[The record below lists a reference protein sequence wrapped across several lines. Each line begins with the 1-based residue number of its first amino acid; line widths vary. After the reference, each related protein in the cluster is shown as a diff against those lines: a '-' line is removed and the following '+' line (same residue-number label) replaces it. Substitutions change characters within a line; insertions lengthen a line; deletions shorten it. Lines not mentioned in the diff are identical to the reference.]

1 MGLRKI
7 HYFCKKKKQKV
18 ISLYKKEYQV
28 MKRSLIIGMSAV
40 LLLGSC
46 DTYTGMGAYTGT
58 TLGSIFGSAIGGIA
72 GGPHGSDVG
81 TVVGMVGGAVA
92 GAAIGQAADQNR
104 QAQQQADRAQY
115 EADRAERAA
124 ARAQRRQQTQGYQ
137 QNSGVRISADD
148 GADNSSY
155 GSGFDSSNSGDDRI
169 YDFRSSDYT
178 GNYSAQQP
186 EETMPMQSSVENLAS
201 NLKYTP
207 NIEIRNAR
215 FVDENQNG
223 KIERGEMSKV
233 IFEVYNR
240 GKQTLYD
247 VVPTVVE
254 ASGNRHIFISPN
266 MHVEQ
271 LQPGKG
277 IRYTALVKADNK
289 LKDGSAKIC
298 VSVVQ
303 GGKSISKVSEF
314 NIPTV
319 R

>member
-1 MGLRKI
+1 M
-7 HYFCKKKKQKV
+7 KKAMV
-18 ISLYKKEYQV
+18 
-28 MKRSLIIGMSAV
+28 IGMSA
-40 LLLGSC
+40 LLFLGSC

-81 TVVGMVGGAVA
+81 TIVGMAGGAIV
-92 GAAIGQAADQNR
+92 GAAVGQAADQRQQAQR
-104 QAQQQADRAQY
+104 QADWDQYQQDKAG
-115 EADRAERAA
+115 RAA
-124 ARAQRRQQTQGYQ
+124 ARARRNQQRSYSDNAQG
-137 QNSGVRISADD
+137 G
-148 GADNSSY
+148 SY
-155 GSGFDSSNSGDDRI
+155 DSGFDPNNGGDDRI
-169 YDFRSSDYT
+169 YDFNGSDYT
-178 GNYSAQQP
+178 GNVTTQQP
-186 EETMPMQSSVENLAS
+186 EETLPMQSSVENLAG

-207 NIEIRNAR
+207 SIEIMNAR
-215 FVDENQNG
+215 FIDDNQDG
-223 KIERGEMSKV
+223 KIERGEICKV

-240 GKQTLYD
+240 GQQTLYD

-254 ASGNRHIFISPN
+254 ATGNRHILISPN

-277 IRYTALVKADNK
+277 IRYTALVKADSR
-289 LKDGSAKIC
+289 LKAGSAKIC

-319 R
+319 K

>member
-1 MGLRKI
+1 
-7 HYFCKKKKQKV
+7 
-18 ISLYKKEYQV
+18 
-28 MKRSLIIGMSAV
+28 MKRSLIIGMSAL

-46 DTYTGMGAYTGT
+46 DTYTGQGAYMGT

-92 GAAIGQAADQNR
+92 GAAIGNAADQH
-104 QAQQQADRAQY
+104 QQQQRADDLAQY
-115 EADRAERAA
+115 RKDKEDMA
-124 ARAQRRQQTQGYQ
+124 ARRTQRQQYS
-137 QNSGVRISADD
+137 QNYGND
-148 GADNSSY
+148 SY
-155 GSGFDSSNSGDDRI
+155 SNGSYDSGFDSSNSGDDRI
-169 YDFRSSDYT
+169 YDFKGSDYT
-178 GNYSAQQP
+178 GDVSTQQAQT
-186 EETMPMQSSVENLAS
+186 TMPMQSSVEELAS

-207 NIEIRNAR
+207 SIEIKNAR
-215 FVDENQNG
+215 FIDDNQDG

-233 IFEVYNR
+233 IFEIYNR
-240 GKQTLYD
+240 SKQTLYD

-254 ASGNRHIFISPN
+254 ASGNKHVFISPN

-271 LQPGKG
+271 LAPGQG
-277 IRYTALVKADNK
+277 IRYTALVKADNR
-289 LKDGSAKIC
+289 LKDGTAKIC

>member
-1 MGLRKI
+1 MKLKTI
-7 HYFCKKKKQKV
+7 A
-18 ISLYKKEYQV
+18 
-28 MKRSLIIGMSAV
+28 MKRSLIIGLSAA

-46 DTYTGMGAYTGT
+46 DTYTGQGAYMGT

-92 GAAIGQAADQNR
+92 GAAIGQAADQH
-104 QAQQQADRAQY
+104 QQQQRDEDLAQY
-115 EADRAERAA
+115 RHDKEEMAA
-124 ARAQRRQQTQGYQ
+124 RRAQR
-137 QNSGVRISADD
+137 QNSSNYNNGGISV
-148 GADNSSY
+148 DNGGSSSY
-155 GSGFDSSNSGDDRI
+155 GSGFDSTNSGDDRI
-169 YDFRSSDYT
+169 YDFRGSDYT
-178 GNYSAQQP
+178 GDVTTQQAQT
-186 EETMPMQSSVENLAS
+186 TMPMQSSVENLAG

-207 NIEIRNAR
+207 SIEIKNAR
-215 FVDENQNG
+215 FIDDNQNG

-240 GKQTLYD
+240 GKLTLYD

-254 ASGNRHIFISPN
+254 ASGNKHVFISPN

-271 LQPGKG
+271 LAPGQG
-277 IRYTALVKADNK
+277 IRYTALVKADNR
-289 LKDGSAKIC
+289 LKDGNAKIC

-314 NIPTV
+314 NIPTTK
-319 R
+319 

>member
-1 MGLRKI
+1 
-7 HYFCKKKKQKV
+7 
-18 ISLYKKEYQV
+18 
-28 MKRSLIIGMSAV
+28 MKRSLIIGMSAA

-46 DTYTGMGAYTGT
+46 DTYTGQGAYMGT

-92 GAAIGQAADQNR
+92 GAAIGNAADQH
-104 QAQQQADRAQY
+104 QQQQRDEVMAQY
-115 EADRAERAA
+115 RHDKEQMAA
-124 ARAQRRQQTQGYQ
+124 RRAQRQSPSSNYDNTGITVD
-137 QNSGVRISADD
+137 SG
-148 GADNSSY
+148 GATYNAGSSNSSSY
-155 GSGFDSSNSGDDRI
+155 DSGFDSTNSGDDRI
-169 YDFRSSDYT
+169 YDFKGSDYT
-178 GNYSAQQP
+178 GDVSTQQAQ
-186 EETMPMQSSVENLAS
+186 TSMPMQSSVEDLAS

-207 NIEIRNAR
+207 SIEIKNAR
-215 FVDENQNG
+215 FIDDNQDG

-247 VVPTVVE
+247 VVPTVIE
-254 ASGNRHIFISPN
+254 ANGNKHILISPN

-271 LQPGKG
+271 LAPGQG
-277 IRYTALVKADNK
+277 IRYTALVKADNR
-289 LKDGSAKIC
+289 LKDGNAKIC

-319 R
+319 KQ

>member
-1 MGLRKI
+1 
-7 HYFCKKKKQKV
+7 
-18 ISLYKKEYQV
+18 
-28 MKRSLIIGMSAV
+28 MKRSLVIGMSAV

-46 DTYTGMGAYTGT
+46 DTYTGAGAYMGT
-58 TLGSIFGSAIGGIA
+58 TLGSVFGSAIGGIA

-81 TVVGMVGGAVA
+81 TVVGMVGGAVV
-92 GAAIGQAADQNR
+92 GAAVGNATDQNR
-104 QAQQQADRAQY
+104 QAQREADRASY

-124 ARAQRRQQTQGYQ
+124 ARAQRQQSRVVRSDNGGYG
-137 QNSGVRISADD
+137 NSAVSVD
-148 GADNSSY
+148 GY
-155 GSGFDSSNSGDDRI
+155 GDSGFDPNNGGDDRI
-169 YDFRSSDYT
+169 YDFKGSDYT
-178 GNYSAQQP
+178 GSTTTRQP
-186 EETMPMQSSVENLAS
+186 ETTMPMQSSVESLAG

-215 FVDENQNG
+215 FIDDNQNG

-233 IFEVYNR
+233 IFEVFNR
-240 GKQTLYD
+240 GQQTLYD

-254 ASGNRHIFISPN
+254 ASGNRHIIISPN

-271 LQPGKG
+271 LRPGQG
-277 IRYTALVKADNK
+277 IRYTALVKADNR